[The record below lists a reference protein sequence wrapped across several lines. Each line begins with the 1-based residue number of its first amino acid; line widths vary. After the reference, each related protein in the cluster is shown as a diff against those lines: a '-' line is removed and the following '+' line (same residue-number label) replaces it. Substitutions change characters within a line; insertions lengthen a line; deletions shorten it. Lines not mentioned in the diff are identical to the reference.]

1 MLNRLL
7 PKSMSQNSNT
17 TEQKLLLEL
26 SQGSELAFTTIYNK
40 YKNIVYSTALK
51 ITKSKILAE
60 EAVQDIFLKIWQ
72 NRETLAEI
80 ANFENYIFIISRNH
94 LFNSI
99 KKIARETSIISE
111 INLNDTGL
119 IDTDIT
125 IKDEQY
131 NTILNQIVEQLPPQ
145 QQKVYQMAKRDG
157 LSHQKIGED
166 LGISTETVKK
176 HMAQA
181 LKFIR
186 IKISPYMNM
195 FMSLLLFFKL

>member
-1 MLNRLL
+1 MA
-7 PKSMSQNSNT
+7 QNSNID
-17 TEQKLLLEL
+17 EKKLLLEL
-26 SQGSELAFTTIYNK
+26 SQGSELAFTTIYNQ
-40 YKNIVYSTALK
+40 YKNSVYSTALR
-51 ITKSKILAE
+51 ITKSKILSE

-72 NRETLAEI
+72 NKENLI
-80 ANFENYIFIISRNH
+80 AIDNFENYIYIISRNH

-99 KKIARETSIISE
+99 KKIARETNIITE
-111 INLNDTGL
+111 INPKDTSF
-119 IDTDIT
+119 IDTDSN

-131 NTILNQIVEQLPPQ
+131 TTILNQIVEQLPPQ
-145 QQKVYQMAKRDG
+145 QQKVYNMAKRDG

-186 IKISPYMNM
+186 HKISPYMNL
-195 FMSLLLFFKL
+195 FMSFTIFLKI

>member
-1 MLNRLL
+1 MA
-7 PKSMSQNSNT
+7 QNSNID
-17 TEQKLLLEL
+17 EKKLLLEL
-26 SQGSELAFTTIYNK
+26 SQGSELAFTNMYNQ
-40 YKNIVYSTALK
+40 YKNNVYSTALR
-51 ITKSKILAE
+51 ITKSKIQAE

-72 NRETLAEI
+72 NRDVLAEVDH
-80 ANFENYIFIISRNH
+80 FENYLYIISRNH

-99 KKIARETSIISE
+99 KKIARETSQIAEFNQKEAGI
-111 INLNDTGL
+111 
-119 IDTDIT
+119 IDTDSN

-186 IKISPYMNM
+186 LKISPYMNM
-195 FMSLLLFFKL
+195 FMSLLLFLKF

>member
-1 MLNRLL
+1 MA
-7 PKSMSQNSNT
+7 QNSNID
-17 TEQKLLLEL
+17 EKKLLLEL
-26 SQGSELAFTTIYNK
+26 SQGSELAFTTIYNQ
-40 YKNIVYSTALK
+40 YKNSVYSTALR
-51 ITKSKILAE
+51 ITKSKILSE

-72 NRETLAEI
+72 NKENLI
-80 ANFENYIFIISRNH
+80 AIDSFENYIYIISRNH

-99 KKIARETSIISE
+99 KKIARETNLITE
-111 INLNDTGL
+111 INPKDTGF
-119 IDTDIT
+119 IDTDSN

-131 NTILNQIVEQLPPQ
+131 TTILNQIVEQLPPQ
-145 QQKVYQMAKRDG
+145 QQKVYNMAKRDG

-186 IKISPYMNM
+186 LKISPYMNL
-195 FMSLLLFFKL
+195 FMSLILFFKI

>member
-1 MLNRLL
+1 MA
-7 PKSMSQNSNT
+7 QNSNSD
-17 TEQKLLLEL
+17 EKKLLLEL
-26 SQGSELAFTTIYNK
+26 SLGSEFAFTNLYNR
-40 YKNIVYSTALK
+40 YKNIVYSTGLK

-72 NRETLAEI
+72 NRENLAEI
-80 ANFENYIFIISRNH
+80 SNFENYIFIISRNH

-99 KKIARETSIISE
+99 KKIARETSVRSE
-111 INLNDTGL
+111 ISLTDTGL
-119 IDTDIT
+119 VDSDIS

-131 NTILNQIVEQLPPQ
+131 NTILNKIIEQLPPQ

-157 LSHQKIGED
+157 LSHQKIAED

-186 IKISPYMNM
+186 LKISPYMNI
-195 FMSLLLFFKL
+195 FLSLLVFLKL

>member
-1 MLNRLL
+1 MA
-7 PKSMSQNSNT
+7 QNSNID
-17 TEQKLLLEL
+17 EKKLLLEL
-26 SQGSELAFTTIYNK
+26 SQGSELAFTNMYNQ
-40 YKNIVYSTALK
+40 YKNIVYSTALR
-51 ITKSKILAE
+51 ITKSKILSE

-72 NRETLAEI
+72 NRENLSEI
-80 ANFENYIFIISRNH
+80 DSFENYIYIISRNH

-99 KKIARETSIISE
+99 KKIARETNLITE
-111 INLNDTGL
+111 INQKDTGF
-119 IDTDIT
+119 IDTDSN

-131 NTILNQIVEQLPPQ
+131 TTIWNQIVDQLPPQ
-145 QQKVYQMAKRDG
+145 QQKVYKMAKWDG

-186 IKISPYMNM
+186 LKISPYMNI
-195 FMSLLLFFKL
+195 FMSLLLFLKF

>member
-1 MLNRLL
+1 MA
-7 PKSMSQNSNT
+7 QNSNID
-17 TEQKLLLEL
+17 EKKLLLEL
-26 SQGSELAFTTIYNK
+26 SQGSELAFTNMYNQ
-40 YKNIVYSTALK
+40 YKNNVYSTALR
-51 ITKSKILAE
+51 ITKSKIQAE

-72 NRETLAEI
+72 NRENLAEVTH
-80 ANFENYIFIISRNH
+80 FENYLYIISRNH

-99 KKIARETSIISE
+99 KKIARETSQITEFNQKEAGI
-111 INLNDTGL
+111 
-119 IDTDIT
+119 IDTDSN

-186 IKISPYMNM
+186 LKISPYMNI
-195 FMSLLLFFKL
+195 FMSLLLFLKF

>member
-1 MLNRLL
+1 MIVTKN
-7 PKSMSQNSNT
+7 MAQNSNID
-17 TEQKLLLEL
+17 EKKLLLEL
-26 SQGSELAFTTIYNK
+26 SQGSELAFTNMYNQ
-40 YKNIVYSTALK
+40 YKNIVYSTAFR
-51 ITKSKILAE
+51 ITKSKILSE

-72 NRETLAEI
+72 NRENLSEI
-80 ANFENYIFIISRNH
+80 DSFENYIYIISRNH

-99 KKIARETSIISE
+99 KKIARETSLITE
-111 INLNDTGL
+111 INQKETGFM
-119 IDTDIT
+119 DTDSN

-131 NTILNQIVEQLPPQ
+131 TTILNQIVEQLPPQ
-145 QQKVYQMAKRDG
+145 QQKVYKMAKWDG

-186 IKISPYMNM
+186 LKISPYMNI
-195 FMSLLLFFKL
+195 FMSLVLFLKF

>member
-1 MLNRLL
+1 LIVTKNMA
-7 PKSMSQNSNT
+7 QNSKID
-17 TEQKLLLEL
+17 EKKLLLEL
-26 SQGSELAFTTIYNK
+26 SQGSELAFTNVYNL
-40 YKNIVYSTALK
+40 YKNNVYSTALR
-51 ITKSKILAE
+51 ITKSKIQAE

-72 NRETLAEI
+72 NRDALAEVDH
-80 ANFENYIFIISRNH
+80 FENYLYIISRNH

-99 KKIARETSIISE
+99 KKIARETSQITEFNQKEAGI
-111 INLNDTGL
+111 
-119 IDTDIT
+119 IDTDSN

-186 IKISPYMNM
+186 LKISPYMNM

>member
-1 MLNRLL
+1 MIVTKN
-7 PKSMSQNSNT
+7 MAQNSNID
-17 TEQKLLLEL
+17 EKKLLLEL
-26 SQGSELAFTTIYNK
+26 SQGSEVAFTNMYNQ
-40 YKNIVYSTALK
+40 YKNNVYSTALR
-51 ITKSKILAE
+51 ITKSKIQAE

-72 NRETLAEI
+72 NRENLAEVTH
-80 ANFENYIFIISRNH
+80 FENYLYIISRNH

-99 KKIARETSIISE
+99 KKIARETSQIAEFNQKEAGI
-111 INLNDTGL
+111 
-119 IDTDIT
+119 IDTDSN

-145 QQKVYQMAKRDG
+145 QQKVYQMAKIDG

-186 IKISPYMNM
+186 LKISPYMNM
-195 FMSLLLFFKL
+195 FMSLLLFLKF

>member
-1 MLNRLL
+1 MA
-7 PKSMSQNSNT
+7 QNSNID
-17 TEQKLLLEL
+17 EKQLLLEL
-26 SQGSELAFTTIYNK
+26 SQGSELAFTNMYNR
-40 YKNIVYSTALK
+40 YKNSVYSTALR
-51 ITKSKILAE
+51 ITKSKIQAE

-72 NRETLAEI
+72 NRENLVEVTH
-80 ANFENYIFIISRNH
+80 FENYLYIISRNH

-99 KKIARETSIISE
+99 KKTARETNLIAE
-111 INLNDTGL
+111 IKKKDAGI
-119 IDTDIT
+119 IDTDSN

-145 QQKVYQMAKRDG
+145 QQKVYYMAKRDG

-186 IKISPYMNM
+186 LKISPYMNM
-195 FMSLLLFFKL
+195 FMSILLLLKL

>member
-1 MLNRLL
+1 MA
-7 PKSMSQNSNT
+7 QNSNID
-17 TEQKLLLEL
+17 EKKLLLEL
-26 SQGSELAFTTIYNK
+26 SQGSEPAFTSMYNL
-40 YKNIVYSTALK
+40 YKNNVYATALR
-51 ITKSKILAE
+51 ITKSKIQAE

-72 NRETLAEI
+72 NRENLAEVTH
-80 ANFENYIFIISRNH
+80 FENYLFILSRNH

-99 KKIARETSIISE
+99 KKIARETNQIIE
-111 INLNDTGL
+111 FDKKEAGF
-119 IDTDIT
+119 IDTDSN

-186 IKISPYMNM
+186 LKISPYMNM
-195 FMSLLLFFKL
+195 FMSLLLFLKF

>member
-1 MLNRLL
+1 MAR
-7 PKSMSQNSNT
+7 NSDVN
-17 TEQKLLLEL
+17 EKELLLEL
-26 SQGSELAFTTIYNK
+26 SQGSEPAFTTMYNL
-40 YKNIVYSTALK
+40 YKNNVYSTALR
-51 ITKSKILAE
+51 ITRSKIQAE

-72 NRETLAEI
+72 NRENLAEVTH
-80 ANFENYIFIISRNH
+80 FENYLFIISRNH

-99 KKIARETSIISE
+99 KKIARETSLVSK
-111 INLNDTGL
+111 NDLNETGF
-119 IDTDIT
+119 IDTDLN

-186 IKISPYMNM
+186 IKIAPYMNM
-195 FMSLLLFFKL
+195 FMSLLVFVKL